1 MRASGNAPRV
11 REPPVLRMA
20 VGHSDELDPAEAADE
35 VVAACRASL
44 HGLEPGG
51 AILFA
56 SFDSFSPELV
66 AGIRRGFPD
75 TQLLGTTSAAEMS
88 SASGYREDSVVLA
101 AFASDH
107 VDMAVGVSD
116 GLATDVDAAV
126 ASAIREA
133 LAGSDREPR
142 LCIVLTDGF
151 AVDPQQILD
160 AVAQRLPA
168 GVVVVGGTSARQSFE
183 LLTPSYQ
190 VGNDRIVAN
199 GIAVMVLS
207 GELSFSTAVGTG
219 LRPLG
224 SQGTVTRSEFGQI
237 YEIDGRPAHEFL
249 SRYLD
254 VTGPAAYGNPLA
266 VFEAGATDFYLRA
279 IGVSDGSGSI
289 SVAGS
294 VPVGARVQLA
304 TAATDDLLAGTSG
317 ALDAAV
323 AAFPDGATVE
333 AALVFSCAVRRFLLG
348 TKTRREAELAS
359 SALGTELPLA
369 GLYCF
374 GEVGPIAGTAT
385 SRYLNET
392 FVTLLLGT

>member
-1 MRASGNAPRV
+1 
-11 REPPVLRMA
+11 
-20 VGHSDELDPAEAADE
+20 
-35 VVAACRASL
+35 
-44 HGLEPGG
+44 
-51 AILFA
+51 
-56 SFDSFSPELV
+56 
-66 AGIRRGFPD
+66 
-75 TQLLGTTSAAEMS
+75 
-88 SASGYREDSVVLA
+88 
-101 AFASDH
+101 
-107 VDMAVGVSD
+107 
-116 GLATDVDAAV
+116 
-126 ASAIREA
+126 
-133 LAGSDREPR
+133 
-142 LCIVLTDGF
+142 
-151 AVDPQQILD
+151 
-160 AVAQRLPA
+160 
-168 GVVVVGGTSARQSFE
+168 
-183 LLTPSYQ
+183 
-190 VGNDRIVAN
+190 
-199 GIAVMVLS
+199 MVLS